1 MKVPF
6 LYLIFA
12 VLVASILLHISP
24 TSAQNSPGDFL
35 AAHNKARRAVGVGRM
50 RWNNKVAK
58 YARDYGNKIKGGCDF
73 KHSGGPYGENLA
85 FGRPDITGTRSV
97 QLWVDEK
104 KKYNCKK
111 NECIGG
117 FEECGHYTQLVW
129 SRSVRLG
136 CARVVCNGNKGTIVI
151 CNYDP
156 PGNVRGQRPY
166 KCPNILANSLDKFLH
181 YNE

>member
-97 QLWVDEK
+97 QL
-104 KKYNCKK
+104 
-111 NECIGG
+111 
-117 FEECGHYTQLVW
+117 
-129 SRSVRLG
+129 LG